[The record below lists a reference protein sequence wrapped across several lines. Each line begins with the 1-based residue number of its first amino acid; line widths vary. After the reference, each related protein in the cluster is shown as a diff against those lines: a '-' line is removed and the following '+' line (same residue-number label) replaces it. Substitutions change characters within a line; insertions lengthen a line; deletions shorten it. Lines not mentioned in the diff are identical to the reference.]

1 MQLMQIWHNIKK
13 IKNYTFKSIFLNS
26 LLYFRNATWIYGA
39 PGGVMSENL

>member
-1 MQLMQIWHNIKK
+1 MQLMQIWHN

-26 LLYFRNATWIYGA
+26 LLYFRNATWIYGV